1 MRSSKSNLQ
10 FIIVNSDFQAFTNSL
25 SGFSEVIR
33 DIQDSIE
40 EFSAKHQDLKILR
53 TERGFSLSPKAY
65 MAIQHIIYE
74 KIK

>member
-10 FIIVNSDFQAFTNSL
+10 FIINANFEVFTTSL
-25 SGFSEVIR
+25 SGVPWVIR
-33 DIQDSIE
+33 DIEDSIN
-40 EFSAKHQDLKILR
+40 EFSAKHPELKIEK

-65 MAIQHIIYE
+65 MAVQHVIYD